1 LAERRTAPAPPP
13 PGSLRLWLIV
23 DSVLVALGG
32 VVWIAASAIALT
44 AFGAPGTTVDFH
56 AWAFVIAL
64 WSYPIWGIAPLVLA
78 WRQRRRGQRAAL
90 LLSLIPVV
98 IAVFSGIAFWH

>member
-1 LAERRTAPAPPP
+1 LAERRTAPEPRL
-13 PGSLRLWLIV
+13 LRLWLIV

-78 WRQRRRGQRAAL
+78 WRQRRRGRRASL
-90 LLSLIPVV
+90 LLSLVPVA